1 MDYDEVDNYKKL
13 PLDVITITLNS
24 MLQQGFLEKVF
35 FKLIYG
41 TFVVHMKPRTIQRRL
56 FQRKYA
62 CFVIFLPD
70 HSIQDSHI
78 RVHSNIKKTHHNRS
92 ILSHTD
98 IVGGSK
104 LMVLRLSNDVIIA
117 YMYIKLLSRCKKV

>member
-1 MDYDEVDNYKKL
+1 MFCHISTGPFY
-13 PLDVITITLNS
+13 T
-24 MLQQGFLEKVF
+24 
-35 FKLIYG
+35 
-41 TFVVHMKPRTIQRRL
+41 
-56 FQRKYA
+56 
-62 CFVIFLPD
+62 
-70 HSIQDSHI
+70 IQDSHI

-117 YMYIKLLSRCKKV
+117 YMYIKLLSRCKKVYDISLKISTSCSVKNDVI

>member
-1 MDYDEVDNYKKL
+1 M
-13 PLDVITITLNS
+13 
-24 MLQQGFLEKVF
+24 F
-35 FKLIYG
+35 FHISTGPFY
-41 TFVVHMKPRTIQRRL
+41 T
-56 FQRKYA
+56 
-62 CFVIFLPD
+62 
-70 HSIQDSHI
+70 IQDSHI